1 MNAPKNTE
9 VVAADLETDIMDV
22 IEDQPMVVGIEIDTN
37 REEVAEEGQDPEAM
51 TQETDTR
58 EEEETTPEIEAHQ
71 EAEEDTDQEEEEITG
86 IEDNPVLSANLLT
99 LDPTT
104 EVVSRDP
111 GTLAENLVERDK
123 MTSTTP
129 DRANLVA
136 TVIAEVATNNQRR
149 ETT

>member
-9 VVAADLETDIMDV
+9 VVAADLETDIMNV

-37 REEVAEEGQDPEAM
+37 REEVEEEGQDPEAM

-58 EEEETTPEIEAHQ
+58 EEEETEAHQ
-71 EAEEDTDQEEEEITG
+71 EAEEDTNQEEEEITG
-86 IEDNPVLSANLLT
+86 IEDNLVLSANLLT

-136 TVIAEVATNNQRR
+136 TVIAEVATNNQSR
-149 ETT
+149 EAT